1 MEMNQQTLTRMSQMK
16 LLGMHAAFKTSMESF
31 KSENMT
37 NDQFVAW
44 LIENEW
50 DDRSNRLI
58 QRLQRQA
65 SFRYRATLEEIDYTI
80 NRGLDRNQIMRL
92 SDMTFV
98 SEPRDL
104 FITGSAGTGKSFIA
118 TALGFRACQK
128 GMRVLYASTARL
140 MGHLKAA
147 KAKGTILTELK
158 RIERTD
164 LLILDDFGIH
174 PFDAPA
180 RSSLMDIIEDRHG
193 RRATVITSQVPVCD
207 WHDVIGEK
215 TIADAILDR
224 IVHRAIRIELRGESI
239 RKLQNQIK

>member
-1 MEMNQQTLTRMSQMK
+1 MEMNQQTLARMSQMK

-224 IVHRAIRIELRGESI
+224 IVHRAIRIELCGESI
-239 RKLQNQIK
+239 RKLHNQIK

>member
-1 MEMNQQTLTRMSQMK
+1 MEMNQQTLARMSQMK

-31 KSENMT
+31 KSEDMT

-80 NRGLDRNQIMRL
+80 SRGLDRNQIMRL

-128 GMRVLYASTARL
+128 GLRVLYASTARL

-180 RSSLMDIIEDRHG
+180 RSNLMDIIEDRHG
-193 RRATVITSQVPVCD
+193 RRATIITSQVPVCD

-224 IVHRAIRIELRGESI
+224 IVHRAIRIELCGESI

>member
-1 MEMNQQTLTRMSQMK
+1 MEMNQQTLARMSQMK

-31 KSENMT
+31 KSENMAT
-37 NDQFVAW
+37 DQFVAW

-65 SFRYRATLEEIDYTI
+65 SFRYRATLEEIDHSI

-92 SDMTFV
+92 SEMTFV
-98 SEPRDL
+98 TEPRGL

-147 KAKGTILTELK
+147 KAKGTILSEHK

-193 RRATVITSQVPVCD
+193 RRSTIITSQVPACV

-224 IVHRAIRIELRGESI
+224 IVHRAIRIELCGESI
-239 RKLQNQIK
+239 RRLQNKNN

>member
-1 MEMNQQTLTRMSQMK
+1 MEMNQQTLARMSQMR
-16 LLGMHAAFKTSMESF
+16 LLGMYAAFKTSMESF
-31 KSENMT
+31 KSESMT
-37 NDQFVAW
+37 TDQFVSW

-50 DDRSNRLI
+50 DDRTNRLI
-58 QRLQRQA
+58 QRLQKQA
-65 SFRYRATLEEIDYTI
+65 SFRYRATVEEIDYTI
-80 NRGLDRNQIMRL
+80 NRGLDRNRIMRL

-98 SEPRDL
+98 TEPRDL

-118 TALGFRACQK
+118 TALGYRACQK

-140 MGHLKAA
+140 MGQLKAA

-180 RSSLMDIIEDRHG
+180 RSNLMDIIEDRHG
-193 RRATVITSQVPVCD
+193 RRATIITSQVPVCA
-207 WHDVIGEK
+207 WHDIIGEK
-215 TIADAILDR
+215 TIADAVLDR
-224 IVHRAIRIELRGESI
+224 IVHRAIRIELSGESI
-239 RKLQNQIK
+239 RKLQNNIN

>member
-1 MEMNQQTLTRMSQMK
+1 MEMNQQTLARMSQMR
-16 LLGMHAAFKTSMESF
+16 LLGMHAAFKTSMETF
-31 KSENMT
+31 RSESMT
-37 NDQFVAW
+37 TDQFVAW

-65 SFRYRATLEEIDYTI
+65 SFRYRATLEEVDYSI

-92 SDMTFV
+92 SEMTFV
-98 SEPRDL
+98 TEPRDL

-118 TALGFRACQK
+118 TAMGFRACQK

-180 RSSLMDIIEDRHG
+180 RSNLMDIIEDRHG
-193 RRATVITSQVPVCD
+193 RRATIITSQVPVCD
-207 WHDVIGEK
+207 WHDIIGEK

-224 IVHRAIRIELRGESI
+224 IVHRAIRIELCGESI
-239 RKLQNQIK
+239 RKLQNKIN